1 MSKKTQFIFSNVEY
15 NVEYSLFVCFLCF
28 FLQLVGHKKPQAPL
42 FAPNLG
48 LLEPMKAPTELQIAQ
63 AEKDPLTFA
72 ISDSSSTSS
81 AAMSSAFSPQVGP
94 CHFKLD
100 SFSFFRFTN

>member
-1 MSKKTQFIFSNVEY
+1 M
-15 NVEYSLFVCFLCF
+15 L

-63 AEKDPLTFA
+63 ADKDSLTFA

-81 AAMSSAFSPQVGP
+81 AAMSSAFSPQVGS
-94 CHFKLD
+94 CHLKLD
-100 SFSFFRFTN
+100 SSSFVDLLKSLITHSTDLVHHSLKTF